1 MPLDVAPACDH
12 SGAALIPDTLSRSA
26 RVLRNVPGME
36 VPIEDLPYT
45 ADSDPYDNR
54 DITHIDGRS
63 YPHSQA
69 AEFCFRS
76 QERKWGYT
84 LGRSYN
90 HLRATVG
97 LSDNSAGSAV
107 VKFEIFADG
116 RSVFAEENAARPIRR
131 RRSFCRMH
139 PDRDACLNTS
149 IPGRRLR
156 GATAEWGE
164 VRRRGT
170 CSARDV
176 QFCEVVVQRYSGIPP
191 TRSPPADQLV
201 PA

>member
-1 MPLDVAPACDH
+1 
-12 SGAALIPDTLSRSA
+12 
-26 RVLRNVPGME
+26 ME

-116 RSVFAEENAARPIRR
+116 RSVFAEE
-131 RRSFCRMH
+131 M
-139 PDRDACLNTS
+139 
-149 IPGRRLR
+149 
-156 GATAEWGE
+156 
-164 VRRRGT
+164 RRGQ
-170 CSARDV
+170 SA
-176 QFCEVVVQRYSGIPP
+176 VVDLLSDA
-191 TRSPPADQLV
+191 S
-201 PA
+201 